1 VAHAATP
8 SPTAKPT
15 PAIHRGFIEGPFDHV
30 CGIIHDDA
38 SFAPSRIP
46 AWVRAECSTRVYFI
60 IHHGPPS
67 SQGLPGSVHGR

>member
-1 VAHAATP
+1 MVL
-8 SPTAKPT
+8 
-15 PAIHRGFIEGPFDHV
+15 
-30 CGIIHDDA
+30 GIIHDGA

-67 SQGLPGSVHGR
+67 SARPAGQRARPL